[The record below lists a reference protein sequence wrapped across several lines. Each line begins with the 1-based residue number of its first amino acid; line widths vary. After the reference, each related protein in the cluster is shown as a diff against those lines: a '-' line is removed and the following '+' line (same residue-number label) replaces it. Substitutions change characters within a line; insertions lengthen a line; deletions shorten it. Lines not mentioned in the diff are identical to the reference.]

1 MVKKSVILI
10 IFFDFFY
17 SLFSSLYFFNTSNVE
32 LLMQCFFISLLCLV
46 LQMYFIKKDSKFY
59 NVFVNCINSSVK
71 YSIYIGLSIIL
82 MVSLIIDDSHFS
94 VIESKFLFFA
104 FCLDYL
110 LLIDLIVLIVAF
122 NKHKNCLK

>member
-1 MVKKSVILI
+1 MNKKIIILI

-17 SLFSSLYFFNTSNVE
+17 SLFSSLCFFNTGNVE
-32 LLMQCFFISLLCLV
+32 LLMQCFFISLLCLG
-46 LQMYFIKKDSKFY
+46 LQMYFLKKDSKFY
-59 NVFVNCINSSVK
+59 NVFVNYINSSVK
-71 YSIYIGLSIIL
+71 YLIYIGLSIIL
-82 MVSLIIDDSHFS
+82 IVSLIIDDSHLN
-94 VIESKFLFFA
+94 VVESKFSFFS